1 MATRSRE
8 PESGGRVNQRLRTR
22 GAIVEAARELIRAG
36 EPPSMGAVARGAL
49 VSEATAYRYF
59 PDLASL
65 IREALEGL
73 WPTAED
79 ALGPVS
85 ESTDPVERIA
95 YAARDLLSRV
105 LRYQGS
111 TRMMIA
117 ATIARSRAAAER
129 PGLRF
134 AWIDR
139 ALDPVAEQ
147 VVDGTD
153 GIARLKRR
161 LAVVV
166 SPESVFT
173 LIDFYGMSDG
183 DAIEEVVE
191 IARQITAAALA

>member
-1 MATRSRE
+1 
-8 PESGGRVNQRLRTR
+8 
-22 GAIVEAARELIRAG
+22 
-36 EPPSMGAVARGAL
+36 MGAVARGAL